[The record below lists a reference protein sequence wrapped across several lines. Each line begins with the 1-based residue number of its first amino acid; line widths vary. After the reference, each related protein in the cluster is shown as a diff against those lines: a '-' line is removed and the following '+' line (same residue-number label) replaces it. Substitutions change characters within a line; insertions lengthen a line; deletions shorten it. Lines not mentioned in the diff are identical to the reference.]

1 MLLWNNVSVVG
12 GIIMYN
18 IQSIIDYF
26 LSKEEMTPKKLQKL
40 LYYAYSW
47 HLVFENEL
55 TDELSERLFSE
66 RFQAWVHGPVIPAV
80 YHQYKVH
87 GGTPIP
93 RVENFDL
100 ESTDFTDETKDV
112 LEQVWEI
119 YGGYN
124 GNELES
130 ISHQEKP
137 WLEARGDCSPIELC
151 QTEISDATIFETYG
165 SRL

>member
-1 MLLWNNVSVVG
+1 
-12 GIIMYN
+12 MYN

-47 HLVFENEL
+47 HLVFENESS
-55 TDELSERLFSE
+55 DELSERLFSE
-66 RFQAWVHGPVIPAV
+66 RFQAWVHGPVVPAI
-80 YHQYKVH
+80 YHQYKEY
-87 GGTPIP
+87 GGSPIP
-93 RVENFDL
+93 RVEDFNL
-100 ESTDFTDETKDV
+100 ESANFTDETKDV
-112 LEQVWEI
+112 LNQVWEI

-137 WLEARGDCSPIELC
+137 WLEARGGCSPIELC
-151 QTEISDATIFETYG
+151 QTEINDETIFETYG